1 MKAHDYLSWAALAAA
16 LVVTANA
23 EYTLARE
30 CGYNQWVAGA
40 VPGALDVYTVRALR
54 SHRDV
59 AASVIALVAVNAASH
74 LLRAGMIPM
83 HPALVIAVSAI
94 APLVLWRVHALRYP
108 DHSRAA
114 SAEAHSVQSDA
125 SAEVQPTPS
134 ACIPDAV
141 VQPDACIPNA
151 SAEVQSSVDAVV
163 QPNAQPDANAVVQP
177 TEVHL
182 AAECSALLA
191 AARALA
197 ADAPNGRVPL
207 RRLQAELHIGQ
218 RRAQELQRALETLPT
233 PV

>member
-1 MKAHDYLSWAALAAA
+1 MKSHDYLSWAALTAA

-59 AASVIALVAVNAASH
+59 AASVIALVTVNAASH
-74 LLRAGMIPM
+74 LLRAEMIPM

-108 DHSRAA
+108 GRKAAASADAHPADAGTSEVHSVQPDA
-114 SAEAHSVQSDA
+114 SAEA
-125 SAEVQPTPS
+125 QPTPS
-134 ACIPDAV
+134 AEAV

-151 SAEVQSSVDAVV
+151 
-163 QPNAQPDANAVVQP
+163 QPLQP

-182 AAECSALLA
+182 AAECSADALLE

-197 ADAPNGRVPL
+197 ADAPNGRIPL

-218 RRAQELQRALETLPT
+218 RRAQELQQALHA
-233 PV
+233 